1 MGRSPAAGSNAVAQ
15 GEPNMSRKFRR
26 PMLAL
31 AVAAIGTIGAIG
43 FVHAQMRTGNADGK
57 PAVMAHAEG
66 QRTTGRFQGA
76 KANTGYALETME
88 NGRIRLSVS
97 DDFEIPNTPAPSW
110 QIVDSQGNTY
120 LLNQFKIKSGTNR
133 SIVLPTYIK
142 DVQKVQVW
150 CSYAEVLLGEAS
162 FEK

>member
-1 MGRSPAAGSNAVAQ
+1 
-15 GEPNMSRKFRR
+15 MSRTHRFARS

-31 AVAAIGTIGAIG
+31 AVAALGTIGTLA
-43 FVHAQMRTGNADGK
+43 FVGSSSSASDHQT
-57 PAVMAHAEG
+57 PVMARAEG
-66 QRTTGRFQGA
+66 QRVTGRFQGP
-76 KANTGYALETME
+76 KANTGYAIETME
-88 NGRIRLSVS
+88 NGRIKLAVS

-133 SIVLPTYIK
+133 SIVLPTYIH
-142 DVQKVQVW
+142 DVRKVQVW

-162 FEK
+162 FQK